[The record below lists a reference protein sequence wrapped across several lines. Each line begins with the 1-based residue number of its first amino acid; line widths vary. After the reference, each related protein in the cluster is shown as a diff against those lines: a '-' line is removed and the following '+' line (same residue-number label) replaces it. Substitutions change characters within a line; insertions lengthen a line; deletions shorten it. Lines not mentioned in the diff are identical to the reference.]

1 MVFAIGEN
9 DYSSKVLMDTYGV
22 NQIDIFTQWEDA
34 NGRTHRDVYRKKIQG
49 TFDMQISSITEYQEF
64 ISDIQHGT
72 SNGGFVPCKVAVNN
86 LDVENVSADL
96 FVSYTPIRTRNSN
109 YTKGY
114 MSFTVTIEER

>member
-9 DYSSKVLMDTYGV
+9 DYSSKVMMDTFNV
-22 NQIDIFTQWEDA
+22 NQIDIYTQWEDA

-49 TFDMQISSITEYQEF
+49 EFDMMISNLTEYQAF
-64 ISDIQHGT
+64 ISDCQHHT
-72 SNGGFVPCKVAVNN
+72 TNGGFIPCKVAVNN
-86 LDVENVSADL
+86 LNEENVLADL
-96 FVSYTPIRTRNSN
+96 FASYTPIRTRNSN